1 MPDNRDFR
9 RDSDRRRKDW
19 VRINYQIKV
28 PEVRVI
34 DDEGKP
40 LGVLPTRDALKMA
53 QEKDLDLVEVAP
65 NAVPPVCRIID
76 FGKFKY
82 ERKQREKSA
91 KKKSAKSTLKEL
103 KFRPKI
109 GAHDIMV
116 RVTHA
121 QRFLQK
127 GFRVRLVVRFRGRE
141 HTHPE
146 IAEVLLEKVFEKL
159 SDLAVKESPR
169 PRTEGATMILTIAP
183 KQVKISTLKKARGSE
198 KAEQTVV
205 IAQPEEPV
213 QIEEK
218 DVVKTESDIEP
229 IVDAELTAEEVE
241 EIEDEEEWR
250 KLRREQKKLKT
261 E

>member
-1 MPDNRDFR
+1 MFLCHWGACIPKGGCLPDNRDSR
-9 RDSDRRRKDW
+9 RDSDRKRKDW

-34 DDEGKP
+34 DDEGKA
-40 LGVLPTRDALKMA
+40 LGVLPTRDAIKLA
-53 QEKDLDLVEVAP
+53 QEKELDLVEVASQ
-65 NAVPPVCRIID
+65 ASPPVCRIID

-121 QRFLQK
+121 RRFLDK

-141 HTHPE
+141 HSHPE
-146 IAEVLLEKVFEKL
+146 IAEKLLEKVYEMLADVSLKEATRPKL
-159 SDLAVKESPR
+159 
-169 PRTEGATMILTIAP
+169 EGSTMILTIAP
-183 KQVKISTLKKARGSE
+183 RQSKITVAKKVKGSSKSE
-198 KAEQTVV
+198 VV
-205 IAQPEEPV
+205 ENE
-213 QIEEK
+213 IEIDK
-218 DVVKTESDIEP
+218 DIGSDIEE
-229 IVDAELTAEEVE
+229 IADVAIESEIDTDFQANE
-241 EIEDEEEWR
+241 EILDEKDEG
-250 KLRREQKKLKT
+250 
-261 E
+261 